1 MKIYFGKEQFRLFLG
16 ILCFMKLILF
26 ILCFTAAQAS
36 ARVYGQT
43 IDLSVENVSFE
54 EALITISKQ
63 SKYALVYNSEVLK
76 NTRSTSIYLKGASLE
91 KALNELFRDQ
101 PLRYTLSKNTIVV
114 QSRPTVN
121 PPVSSAKEVIQ
132 QRELSGRVTDE
143 DGQAL
148 VGVSVRVGEQTTFT
162 DDNGI
167 YSLQVSEQETIVF
180 TYLGYLLQEI
190 VYANQTRIDVIMIP
204 DMMDMDEVV
213 VVGYSSKRQSE
224 LASSVSIVSG
234 EDLRDVTSNDL
245 TSLLQGKAPGVVVSS
260 SSGDPNE
267 TPTVIIRGSS
277 SITAG
282 SEPLY
287 VVDGIIGGTANPNDI
302 ESISILKDAAATGL
316 YGSRASNGVIIITT
330 KSGRSGKTQV
340 NVSSVIGFNTVD
352 NGKYKVMNSQQLYD
366 YQKSFWDPATWERD
380 RPASLLSQDTDWRGL
395 MFKTGMTHNHTVT
408 VSGGSENTQMYVSG
422 NYYNEEGTLGPT
434 SNEAYNIRSNI
445 THNINEKLKL
455 GVRINAITRKKV
467 DEAAGTNF
475 LTNHENMPWDNPYNP
490 DGSLKLGT
498 EEGWIGRD
506 NDNFLHGWHYNFDQA
521 RESSINGD
529 FILDYNITEGL
540 SFSSNNRASYTTEK
554 RALYYDSRS
563 RAGGANAGSLTNDFF
578 NSNQLITS
586 NRLLYETSFD
596 RHNFTTIV
604 VAEAERNYSDLN
616 STTGVGLAPGLHVMD
631 AASTVVSA
639 SSNTGEN
646 AFIKG
651 LVQVDYNFDRRY
663 FVVGSFIREASSR
676 FGANNRSANFYTLGG
691 TWILSNEQFMQNH
704 SSFDLLKVRASY
716 GLTGNAQINNYQ
728 TLGLYSFSSQYAGF
742 SAAFPSQL
750 VNDNLTWEKAETIN
764 LGLDAGVFQRVSLN
778 LDIYQKISKALLLDV
793 ELPYTTGFNSVMQ
806 NVGSVRN
813 RGLEI
818 NLNTLNLDGALK
830 WETNFN
836 IAFNRSLV
844 LNLDQDKDILDI
856 GTGYNPTRIIRV
868 GYDLNSWYM
877 RNGSVWIQ
885 RMETLYGKWLRL
897 MEIGPLLMFT
907 VMPRYNL

>member
-1 MKIYFGKEQFRLFLG
+1 
-16 ILCFMKLILF
+16 MKLILF